1 MDGVTVKVE
10 PEQFTVLESS
20 PVAVEN
26 HVDCVD
32 GVSSNMGD
40 GSMMNSSANKSMPAS
55 GMNAVAPNTS
65 QLTIFY
71 NGSICIYD
79 GIPAEKVQEIML
91 MAAGAAKSTETKKIV
106 KQSPVPSPAPTRPS
120 SPHGN
125 TDNIASQ
132 QGLCYPAK
140 KSSICRLQEF
150 PIARRH
156 SLQMF
161 LQKRRDRLGSKAPYP
176 SSPTTKVADN
186 IENNFCSEN
195 SPDSVSMKGPKEE
208 FQPTIFTS

>member
-1 MDGVTVKVE
+1 MDGVTVKFE

-20 PVAVEN
+20 PIA
-26 HVDCVD
+26 VD
-32 GVSSNMGD
+32 GASSNMVE

-55 GMNAVAPNTS
+55 GMNPVIANTT

-79 GIPAEKVQEIML
+79 GIPAEKVQEIMRI
-91 MAAGAAKSTETKKIV
+91 AAAAAKSSETKKIV
-106 KQSPVPSPAPTRPS
+106 KQSPAPSPVPTRPS
-120 SPHGN
+120 SPHG
-125 TDNIASQ
+125 TADNIASSQ
-132 QGLCYPAK
+132 ALPFPA
-140 KSSICRLQEF
+140 KSSICRMQEF

-176 SSPTTKVADN
+176 SSPKTKVADN
-186 IENNFCSEN
+186 MENNFGADN
-195 SPDSVSMKGPKEE
+195 SPDSVSMKEPKEE
-208 FQPTIFTS
+208 FQPTISAS

>member
-10 PEQFTVLESS
+10 PEKFTVLESS
-20 PVAVEN
+20 PIA
-26 HVDCVD
+26 VD
-32 GVSSNMGD
+32 GASSNMVE

-55 GMNAVAPNTS
+55 GTNPMIANTT

-79 GIPAEKVQEIML
+79 GIPAEKVQEIMRI
-91 MAAGAAKSTETKKIV
+91 AAAAAKSSETKKIV
-106 KQSPVPSPAPTRPS
+106 KQSPVPVPSPVPSRPS
-120 SPHGN
+120 SPHG
-125 TDNIASQ
+125 TADNIASPQ
-132 QGLCYPAK
+132 APPFPA

-176 SSPTTKVADN
+176 SSPKTKVADN
-186 IENNFCSEN
+186 MENNFGADN
-195 SPDSVSMKGPKEE
+195 SPDSVSMKEPMEE
-208 FQPTIFTS
+208 FQPTISAS